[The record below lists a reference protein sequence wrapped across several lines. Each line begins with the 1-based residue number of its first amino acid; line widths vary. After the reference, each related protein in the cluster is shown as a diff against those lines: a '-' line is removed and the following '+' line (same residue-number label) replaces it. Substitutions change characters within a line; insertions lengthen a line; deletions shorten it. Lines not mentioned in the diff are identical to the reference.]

1 MGIDEKPPRDRGG
14 GRLKSYITVEP
25 ARTGINLDQNAPRAS
40 SIVDRVCSVPCKYIC
55 VVVLESRQ
63 CSVGA
68 LRVYGS
74 AGMAE
79 YIV

>member
-40 SIVDRVCSVPCKYIC
+40 SIVDQSVQYLVNIF
-55 VVVLESRQ
+55 V
-63 CSVGA
+63 
-68 LRVYGS
+68 
-74 AGMAE
+74 
-79 YIV
+79 